1 MRLTDDLFIIREHT
15 DNQYSIE
22 LQPEC
27 RIYKAH
33 FPGMPI
39 TPGVCIIQIAVE
51 LLADLLGYDVALTEV
66 VNAKFLKVINPLEDS
81 SVDYIFRKVS
91 TNPDDNSIKALVQVT
106 KGDAVYTKLT
116 IICKPVG

>member
-1 MRLTDDLFIIREHT
+1 MRLTNDLFIIRGRA
-15 DNQYSIE
+15 DNQYGIE

-27 RIYKAH
+27 RIYAAH

-51 LLADLLGYDVALTEV
+51 LLADLLGYDVTLSEV
-66 VNAKFLKVINPLEDS
+66 VNAKFLKVINPLEDK
-81 SVDYIFRKVS
+81 SVDYIFKKVTIS
-91 TNPDDNSIKALVQVT
+91 PEDNFIKALIQVS
-106 KGDAVYTKLT
+106 KGEEIFTKLT

>member
-1 MRLTDDLFIIREHT
+1 MRLTDDLFIIREHS
-15 DNQYSIE
+15 DNQYGIE

-81 SVDYIFRKVS
+81 SVDYIFKKVT
-91 TNPDDNSIKALVQVT
+91 TNPDDNAIKALVQVT
-106 KGDAVYTKLT
+106 KGDVVYTKLT
-116 IICKPVG
+116 ITCKPVG